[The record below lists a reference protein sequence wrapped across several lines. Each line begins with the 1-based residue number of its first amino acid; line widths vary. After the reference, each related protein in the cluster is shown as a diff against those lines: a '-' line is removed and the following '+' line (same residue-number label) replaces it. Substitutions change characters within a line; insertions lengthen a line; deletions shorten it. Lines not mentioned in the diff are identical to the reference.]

1 MSDRIAGS
9 WGTLVYNFTGCLNY
23 DIWFA
28 RQLSNRWAGCASS
41 RKPKQPVFPGAA
53 SKSFPFIA
61 ANGKHINFL
70 RNAQA
75 FDLQV
80 ILFRKR

>member
-1 MSDRIAGS
+1 MSDRIAGG
-9 WGTLVYNFTGCLNY
+9 WGTLVYNFTGRLNY

-28 RQLSNRWAGCASS
+28 RQSSNRCAGCASS
-41 RKPKQPVFPGAA
+41 RKPKQPVFPGRC
-53 SKSFPFIA
+53 FQIIPFID
-61 ANGKHINFL
+61 ANGNHINFL

-80 ILFRKR
+80 ILFCKS